1 MKSAVFICTHGRPDR
16 QITLKALRNAGY
28 TGKIILIVDDEDSTS
43 KELFDN
49 YCQDDDN
56 TILRPFN
63 KQYLIDTT
71 NTTSSP
77 PNRKT
82 ILYAKNA
89 CELFADDYGYD
100 LDCFA
105 ICDDDIPGFRYRY
118 IEDGSCK
125 SLNITSNMDQVLDAY
140 YDFILK
146 SDIATTS
153 FGMAQFYFTGAN
165 CFDNDN
171 MQKWR
176 VPYTFVFRN
185 ARHKVDWVS
194 DYGED
199 ITTAIEQSRHGNFQ
213 CAMPNVQMNLSPMGV
228 GEGGMVELHKD
239 TFKLAEYGHIWHPD
253 CEQIKY
259 YKDHWMST
267 IQRDYAFPK
276 LVSSNFKK

>member
-1 MKSAVFICTHGRPDR
+1 MKSVVYICTHGRPGK
-16 QITLKALRNAGY
+16 QITHKALRDAGY
-28 TGKIILIVDDEDSTS
+28 TGEIILVIDNEDECGHGYLEFVKYDDKTWLHIFDKQKVLDS
-43 KELFDN
+43 
-49 YCQDDDN
+49 
-56 TILRPFN
+56 
-63 KQYLIDTT
+63 T
-71 NTTSSP
+71 NTTNSP

-89 CELFADDYGYD
+89 CEQFAKQDGV
-100 LDCFA
+100 DCFV

-125 SLNITSNMDQVLDAY
+125 SQNIICNMDQVLEAH

-146 SDIATTS
+146 SNIATTS

-171 MQKWR
+171 LQKWR

-199 ITTAIEQSRHGNFQ
+199 ITTAIEQSRHGQFQ
-213 CAMPNVQMNLSPMGV
+213 CAMPFVQMNLSPMGV
-228 GEGGMVELHKD
+228 GDGGMVELHKD
-239 TFKLAEYGHIWHPD
+239 TFKLSEYGHIWHPD

-276 LVSSNFKK
+276 LVSSSIKKK